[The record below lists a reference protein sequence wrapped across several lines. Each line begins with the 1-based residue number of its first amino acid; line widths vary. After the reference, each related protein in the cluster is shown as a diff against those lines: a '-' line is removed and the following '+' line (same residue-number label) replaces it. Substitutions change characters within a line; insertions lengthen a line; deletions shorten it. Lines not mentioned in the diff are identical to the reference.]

1 MNQNFVK
8 NLIIVEG
15 NSDEEILKEIL
26 AKKGFQERKEEAKE
40 TFIRG
45 NFQFF
50 VFLGS
55 KASKGGK
62 SEVLKY
68 INKTVYADIGEYKNI
83 IILVDYDNSKKKED
97 EIKSKLNK
105 INSKIKNKNDCRIQ
119 MCFAKQEIE
128 AWLLGC
134 FDNIIKDHPDP
145 DKVTKPSETLEN
157 YYRKKRNDTYNKTVD
172 GKKIAKSNKLEH
184 FRHSKS
190 FKNFETILENL

>member
-26 AKKGFQERKEEAKE
+26 EKEGFQERKEESKE

-50 VFLGS
+50 VFLAS

-62 SEVLKY
+62 SQVFKY
-68 INKTVYADIGEYKNI
+68 LDKTVYGDIGEYKNI
-83 IILVDYDNSKKKED
+83 IILVDYDNSKKDEG
-97 EIKSKLNK
+97 EIKSKINK
-105 INSKIKNKNDCRIQ
+105 INSKIKNKKDCQIQ
-119 MCFAKQEIE
+119 VCFAKQEIE

-145 DKVTKPSETLEN
+145 DKVIKPSETLEN
-157 YYRKKRNDTYNKTVD
+157 YYRKKLNSTYNKIVD
-172 GKKIAKSNKLEH
+172 GKRIAKRNKLEH
-184 FRHSKS
+184 FRYSKS